1 MIILYFADLICD
13 VSYAIIAVCLFFRKF
28 HLLTAS
34 FYTTLI
40 VLLISTFFFSYVTL
54 LIKFTW
60 EFKQMCLCP
69 LIIRVFTYYTCCS
82 TRKIQTRTSFFERSR
97 FVFNF

>member
-40 VLLISTFFFSYVTL
+40 VLLISTFFFCSYVTL

-60 EFKQMCLCP
+60 EFKQMCVCP
-69 LIIRVFTYYTCCS
+69 LIICVFTYLPVVAVEKFK
-82 TRKIQTRTSFFERSR
+82 RVFLFERSR
-97 FVFNF
+97 FVFKF